1 MKRNDITVG
10 GKAWTQVL
18 AAGVFALAALPVFA
32 GFTRTGTIST
42 SVRKQL
48 NDQTVY
54 TVSVNNLT
62 VSGSSGMSALYL
74 APNTTAVLYIP
85 TNITLKVKGGS
96 GSETMGAGAGIEIPP
111 SATLIV
117 AGGGRLEAIGGKAAS
132 GGNGGDGGNAQV
144 IDDDDDPHDEYGK
157 AGTGG
162 AGGQGGGGA
171 GAGIG

>member
-1 MKRNDITVG
+1 MIRSDRTVG

-18 AAGVFALAALPVFA
+18 AAWVFAIAALPVFA

-96 GSETMGAGAGIEIPP
+96 ANSGTKGCGAGAGIEIPL
-111 SATLIV
+111 SSTLIIT
-117 AGGGRLEAIGGKAAS
+117 GGGRLEAIGGAGSS
-132 GGNGGDGGNAQV
+132 GAPV
-144 IDDDDDPHDEYGK
+144 
-157 AGTGG
+157 
-162 AGGQGGGGA
+162 
-171 GAGIG
+171 